1 MIINE
6 NIIIKNKIGKGA
18 YGDVFLGKDL
28 LNNTLYA
35 IKKISKKSLIKP
47 DTKIYFNNE
56 INIIKNLKNHPNIV
70 KFINIKE
77 TITNFYIIFEYL
89 NGGDLDN
96 FLKKYINKY
105 NKPIPE
111 KIVKYIIKNVLKGL
125 NSLNSQNIIHRDIKL
140 SNILINYLNN
150 SDLINENIL
159 NAEIKII
166 DFGFAKYLKQDEF
179 TNSIIG
185 TPFYMDPKILHGY
198 LLEKNEKKYLYN
210 MKVDIWSIGIM
221 TYYLLLGV
229 FPFNAKNYENLI
241 ENIENKEYIF
251 PLNKYEINLSKEAI
265 NFIENTL
272 NLDDEQR
279 LCSEELLK
287 HKWLNNNFNYK
298 IYQIKNEKELNE
310 IIPINFIDY
319 WKPINLNININKE
332 IKKKIKVDSIIR
344 HIKIYNFL
352 NKIFKNKKFD
362 QEKNNISLEQKKI
375 FDN

>member
-6 NIIIKNKIGKGA
+6 TIIIKNKIGKGA

-28 LNNTLYA
+28 LNNNLYA

-47 DTKIYFNNE
+47 DTKKYFNNE

-198 LLEKNEKKYLYN
+198 LLEKNEKKYSYN

-229 FPFNAKNYENLI
+229 FPFKAKNYENLI
-241 ENIENKEYIF
+241 ENIENKEYLF

-279 LCSEELLK
+279 FSSEELLK
-287 HKWLNNNFNYK
+287 HNWLNNNFNYK
-298 IYQIKNEKELNE
+298 LYKIKNEKELNDF
-310 IIPINFIDY
+310 IPLNFIDY

-332 IKKKIKVDSIIR
+332 IKKNIKEHSIIR
-344 HIKIYNFL
+344 HIKIYKL
-352 NKIFKNKKFD
+352 LKKIFKNKNFEYVKS
-362 QEKNNISLEQKKI
+362 NISFEQKKNI
-375 FDN
+375 

>member
-47 DTKIYFNNE
+47 DTKKYFNNE

-150 SDLINENIL
+150 SDLTNENIL

-198 LLEKNEKKYLYN
+198 L
-210 MKVDIWSIGIM
+210 
-221 TYYLLLGV
+221 
-229 FPFNAKNYENLI
+229 
-241 ENIENKEYIF
+241 
-251 PLNKYEINLSKEAI
+251 
-265 NFIENTL
+265 
-272 NLDDEQR
+272 
-279 LCSEELLK
+279 
-287 HKWLNNNFNYK
+287 
-298 IYQIKNEKELNE
+298 
-310 IIPINFIDY
+310 
-319 WKPINLNININKE
+319 
-332 IKKKIKVDSIIR
+332 
-344 HIKIYNFL
+344 
-352 NKIFKNKKFD
+352 
-362 QEKNNISLEQKKI
+362 
-375 FDN
+375 

>member
-6 NIIIKNKIGKGA
+6 TIIIKNKIGKGA

-28 LNNTLYA
+28 LNNNLYA

-47 DTKIYFNNE
+47 DTKKYFNNE

-150 SDLINENIL
+150 SDLTNENIL

-229 FPFNAKNYENLI
+229 FPFKAKNYENVI

-272 NLDDEQR
+272 NLDEEQR
-279 LCSEELLK
+279 YSSEELLK
-287 HKWLNNNFNYK
+287 HNWLNNNFNYK
-298 IYQIKNEKELNE
+298 LYKIKNEKELNDF
-310 IIPINFIDY
+310 IPLNFIDY

-332 IKKKIKVDSIIR
+332 NKKNIKEHSIIR
-344 HIKIYNFL
+344 HIKIYKLL
-352 NKIFKNKKFD
+352 NKIFKNKKF
-362 QEKNNISLEQKKI
+362 EYVKSNFSFEQKKNI
-375 FDN
+375 

>member
-6 NIIIKNKIGKGA
+6 TIIIKNKIGKGA

-28 LNNTLYA
+28 LNNNLYA

-47 DTKIYFNNE
+47 DTKKYFNNE

-150 SDLINENIL
+150 SDLTNENIL

-229 FPFNAKNYENLI
+229 FPFKAKNYENLI
-241 ENIENKEYIF
+241 ENIENKEYLF

-279 LCSEELLK
+279 FSSEELLK
-287 HKWLNNNFNYK
+287 HNWLNNNFNYK
-298 IYQIKNEKELNE
+298 LYKIKNEKELNDF
-310 IIPINFIDY
+310 IPLNFIDY

-332 IKKKIKVDSIIR
+332 IKKNIKEHSIIR
-344 HIKIYNFL
+344 HIKIYKL
-352 NKIFKNKKFD
+352 LKKIFKNKNFEYVKS
-362 QEKNNISLEQKKI
+362 NISFEQKKNI
-375 FDN
+375 

>member
-47 DTKIYFNNE
+47 DTKKYFNNE

-279 LCSEELLK
+279 FSSEELLK
-287 HKWLNNNFNYK
+287 HNWLNNNFNYK
-298 IYQIKNEKELNE
+298 LYKIKNEKELNDF
-310 IIPINFIDY
+310 IPLNFIDY

-332 IKKKIKVDSIIR
+332 IKKNIKEHSIIR
-344 HIKIYNFL
+344 HIKIYKL
-352 NKIFKNKKFD
+352 LKKIFKNKNFEYVKS
-362 QEKNNISLEQKKI
+362 NISFEQKKNI
-375 FDN
+375 

>member
-6 NIIIKNKIGKGA
+6 TIIIKNKIGKGA
-18 YGDVFLGKDL
+18 YGDVFLGKDIQ
-28 LNNTLYA
+28 NNTLYA

-47 DTKIYFNNE
+47 DTKKYFKNE
-56 INIIKNLKNHPNIV
+56 INIIKNLKYHPNIV

-77 TITNFYIIFEYL
+77 TISNFYIIFEYL

-96 FLKKYINKY
+96 FIKKYINKY
-105 NKPIPE
+105 NKTIPE

-125 NSLNSQNIIHRDIKL
+125 NSLNAQNIIHRDIKL

-150 SDLINENIL
+150 TDLINENIL

-241 ENIENKEYIF
+241 ENIENKEFFF
-251 PLNKYEINLSKEAI
+251 PLNKYEISLSKEAI

-272 NLDDEQR
+272 NLDEEQR
-279 LCSEELLK
+279 YSSEELLK
-287 HKWLNNNFNYK
+287 HNWLNNNFNYK
-298 IYQIKNEKELNE
+298 LYKIKNEKELNDF
-310 IIPINFIDY
+310 IPLNFIDY
-319 WKPINLNININKE
+319 WKPINLNINSNKE
-332 IKKKIKVDSIIR
+332 IKKKIKDHSIIR
-344 HIKIYNFL
+344 HIKIYKLL
-352 NKIFKNKKFD
+352 NKIFKNKKF
-362 QEKNNISLEQKKI
+362 EYVKSNFSFEQKKNI
-375 FDN
+375 

>member
-6 NIIIKNKIGKGA
+6 TIIIKNKIGKGA

-28 LNNTLYA
+28 LNNNLYA

-47 DTKIYFNNE
+47 DTKKYFNNE

-229 FPFNAKNYENLI
+229 FPFKAKNYENLI
-241 ENIENKEYIF
+241 ENIENKEYLF

-279 LCSEELLK
+279 FSSEELLK
-287 HKWLNNNFNYK
+287 HNWLNNNFNYK
-298 IYQIKNEKELNE
+298 LYKIKNEKELNDF
-310 IIPINFIDY
+310 IPLNFIDY
-319 WKPINLNININKE
+319 WKPINLNINSNKE
-332 IKKKIKVDSIIR
+332 IKKKIKDHSIIR
-344 HIKIYNFL
+344 HIKIYKLL
-352 NKIFKNKKFD
+352 NKIFKNKKF
-362 QEKNNISLEQKKI
+362 EYVKSNFSFEQKKNI
-375 FDN
+375 

>member
-47 DTKIYFNNE
+47 DTKKYFNNE

-150 SDLINENIL
+150 SDLTNENIL

-272 NLDDEQR
+272 NLDEEQR
-279 LCSEELLK
+279 YSSEELLK
-287 HKWLNNNFNYK
+287 HNWLNNNFNYK
-298 IYQIKNEKELNE
+298 LYKIKNEKELNDF
-310 IIPINFIDY
+310 IPLNFIDY

-332 IKKKIKVDSIIR
+332 IKKNIKEHSIIR
-344 HIKIYNFL
+344 HIKIYKLL
-352 NKIFKNKKFD
+352 NKIFKNKKF
-362 QEKNNISLEQKKI
+362 EYVKSNFSFEQKKNI
-375 FDN
+375 

>member
-47 DTKIYFNNE
+47 DTKKYFNNE

-272 NLDDEQR
+272 NLDEEQR
-279 LCSEELLK
+279 YSSEELLK
-287 HKWLNNNFNYK
+287 HNWLNNNFNYK
-298 IYQIKNEKELNE
+298 LYKIKNEKELNDF
-310 IIPINFIDY
+310 IPLNFIDY
-319 WKPINLNININKE
+319 WKPINLNINSNKE
-332 IKKKIKVDSIIR
+332 IKKKIKDHSIIR
-344 HIKIYNFL
+344 HIKIYKLL
-352 NKIFKNKKFD
+352 NKIFKNKKF
-362 QEKNNISLEQKKI
+362 EYVKSNFSFEQKKNI
-375 FDN
+375 

>member
-6 NIIIKNKIGKGA
+6 TIIIKNKIGKGA

-28 LNNTLYA
+28 LNNNLYA

-47 DTKIYFNNE
+47 DTKKYFNNE

-150 SDLINENIL
+150 SDLTNENIL

-198 LLEKNEKKYLYN
+198 LLEKNEKKYSYN

-272 NLDDEQR
+272 NLDEEQR
-279 LCSEELLK
+279 YSSEELLK
-287 HKWLNNNFNYK
+287 HNWLNNNFNYK
-298 IYQIKNEKELNE
+298 LYKIKNEKELNDF
-310 IIPINFIDY
+310 IPLNFIDY

-332 IKKKIKVDSIIR
+332 IKKNIKEHSIIR
-344 HIKIYNFL
+344 HIKIYKL
-352 NKIFKNKKFD
+352 LKKIFKNKNFEYVKS
-362 QEKNNISLEQKKI
+362 NISFEQKKNI
-375 FDN
+375 

>member
-6 NIIIKNKIGKGA
+6 TIIIKNKIGKGA

-28 LNNTLYA
+28 QNNNLYA

-47 DTKIYFNNE
+47 DTKKYFNNE

-198 LLEKNEKKYLYN
+198 LLEKNEKKYSYN

-229 FPFNAKNYENLI
+229 FPFKAKNYENLI
-241 ENIENKEYIF
+241 ENIENKEYLF

-279 LCSEELLK
+279 FSSEELLK
-287 HKWLNNNFNYK
+287 HNWLNNNFNYK
-298 IYQIKNEKELNE
+298 LYKIKNEKELNDF
-310 IIPINFIDY
+310 IPLNFIDY

-332 IKKKIKVDSIIR
+332 IKKNIKEHSIIR
-344 HIKIYNFL
+344 HIKIYKL
-352 NKIFKNKKFD
+352 LKKIFKNKNFEYVKS
-362 QEKNNISLEQKKI
+362 NISFEQKKNI
-375 FDN
+375 

>member
-28 LNNTLYA
+28 LNNNLYA

-47 DTKIYFNNE
+47 DTKKYFNNE

-150 SDLINENIL
+150 SDLTNENIL

-229 FPFNAKNYENLI
+229 FPFKAKNYENLI
-241 ENIENKEYIF
+241 ENIENKEYLF

-272 NLDDEQR
+272 NLDEEQR
-279 LCSEELLK
+279 YSSEELLK
-287 HKWLNNNFNYK
+287 HNWLNNNFNYK
-298 IYQIKNEKELNE
+298 LYKIKNEKELNDF
-310 IIPINFIDY
+310 IPLNFIDY

-332 IKKKIKVDSIIR
+332 IKKNIKEHSIIR
-344 HIKIYNFL
+344 HIKIYKL
-352 NKIFKNKKFD
+352 LKKIFKNKNFEYVKS
-362 QEKNNISLEQKKI
+362 NISFEQKKNI
-375 FDN
+375 

>member
-6 NIIIKNKIGKGA
+6 TIIIKNKIGKGA

-28 LNNTLYA
+28 LNNNLYA

-47 DTKIYFNNE
+47 DTKKYFNNE

-150 SDLINENIL
+150 SDLTNENIL

-279 LCSEELLK
+279 FSSEELLK
-287 HKWLNNNFNYK
+287 HNWLNNNFNYK
-298 IYQIKNEKELNE
+298 LYKIKNEKELNDF
-310 IIPINFIDY
+310 IPLNFIDY

-332 IKKKIKVDSIIR
+332 IKKNIKEHSIIR
-344 HIKIYNFL
+344 HIKIYKL
-352 NKIFKNKKFD
+352 LKKIFKNKNFEYVKS
-362 QEKNNISLEQKKI
+362 NISFEQKKNI
-375 FDN
+375 

>member
-47 DTKIYFNNE
+47 DTKKYFNNE

-150 SDLINENIL
+150 SDLTNENIL

-272 NLDDEQR
+272 NLDEEQR
-279 LCSEELLK
+279 YSSEELLK
-287 HKWLNNNFNYK
+287 HNWLNNNFNYK
-298 IYQIKNEKELNE
+298 LYKIKNEKELNDF
-310 IIPINFIDY
+310 IPLNFIDY

-332 IKKKIKVDSIIR
+332 IKKNIKEHSIIR
-344 HIKIYNFL
+344 HIKIYKL
-352 NKIFKNKKFD
+352 LKKIFKNKNFEYVKR
-362 QEKNNISLEQKKI
+362 NISFEQKKNI
-375 FDN
+375 

>member
-6 NIIIKNKIGKGA
+6 TIIIKNKIGKGA

-28 LNNTLYA
+28 LNNNLYA

-47 DTKIYFNNE
+47 DTKKYFNNE

-210 MKVDIWSIGIM
+210 KKVDIWSIGIM

-229 FPFNAKNYENLI
+229 FPFKAKNYENLI
-241 ENIENKEYIF
+241 ENIENKEYFF

-279 LCSEELLK
+279 FSSEELLK
-287 HKWLNNNFNYK
+287 HNWLNNNFNYK
-298 IYQIKNEKELNE
+298 LYKIKNEKELNDF
-310 IIPINFIDY
+310 IPLNFIDY

-332 IKKKIKVDSIIR
+332 IKKNIKEHSIIR
-344 HIKIYNFL
+344 HIKIYKL
-352 NKIFKNKKFD
+352 LKKIFKNKNFEYVKS
-362 QEKNNISLEQKKI
+362 NISFEQKKNI
-375 FDN
+375 

>member
-47 DTKIYFNNE
+47 DTKKYFNNE

-150 SDLINENIL
+150 SDLTNENIL

-272 NLDDEQR
+272 NLDEEQR
-279 LCSEELLK
+279 YSSEELLK
-287 HKWLNNNFNYK
+287 HNWLNNNFNYK
-298 IYQIKNEKELNE
+298 LYKIKNEKELNDF
-310 IIPINFIDY
+310 IPLNFIDY

-332 IKKKIKVDSIIR
+332 IKKNIKEHSIIR
-344 HIKIYNFL
+344 HIKIYKL
-352 NKIFKNKKFD
+352 LKKIFKNKNFEYVKS
-362 QEKNNISLEQKKI
+362 NISFEQKKNI
-375 FDN
+375 

>member
-6 NIIIKNKIGKGA
+6 TIIIKNKIGKGA
-18 YGDVFLGKDL
+18 YGDVFLGKDIQ
-28 LNNTLYA
+28 NNTLYA

-47 DTKIYFNNE
+47 DTKKYFKNE
-56 INIIKNLKNHPNIV
+56 INIIKNLKYHPNIV

-77 TITNFYIIFEYL
+77 TISNFYIIFEYL

-96 FLKKYINKY
+96 FIKKYINKY
-105 NKPIPE
+105 NKTIPE

-125 NSLNSQNIIHRDIKL
+125 NSLNAQNIIHRDIKL

-150 SDLINENIL
+150 TDLINENIL

-272 NLDDEQR
+272 NLDEEQR
-279 LCSEELLK
+279 YSSEELLK
-287 HKWLNNNFNYK
+287 HNWLNNNFNYK
-298 IYQIKNEKELNE
+298 LYKIKNEKELNDF
-310 IIPINFIDY
+310 IPLNFIDY

-332 IKKKIKVDSIIR
+332 IKKNIKEHSIIR
-344 HIKIYNFL
+344 HIKIYKL
-352 NKIFKNKKFD
+352 LKKIFKNKNFEYVKS
-362 QEKNNISLEQKKI
+362 NISFEQKKNI
-375 FDN
+375 

>member
-6 NIIIKNKIGKGA
+6 TIIIKNKIGKGA

-28 LNNTLYA
+28 LNNNLYA

-47 DTKIYFNNE
+47 DTKKYFNNE

-198 LLEKNEKKYLYN
+198 LLEKNEKKYSYN

-229 FPFNAKNYENLI
+229 FPFKAENYENLI
-241 ENIENKEYIF
+241 ENIENKEYFF
-251 PLNKYEINLSKEAI
+251 PLNKYEISLSKEAI

-279 LCSEELLK
+279 FSSEELLK
-287 HKWLNNNFNYK
+287 HNWLNNNFNYK
-298 IYQIKNEKELNE
+298 LYKIKNEKELNDF
-310 IIPINFIDY
+310 IPLNFIDY

-332 IKKKIKVDSIIR
+332 IKKNIKEHSIIR
-344 HIKIYNFL
+344 HIKIYKL
-352 NKIFKNKKFD
+352 LKKIFKNKNFEYVKS
-362 QEKNNISLEQKKI
+362 NISFEQKKNI
-375 FDN
+375 

>member
-6 NIIIKNKIGKGA
+6 TIIIKNKIGKGA

-28 LNNTLYA
+28 LNNNLYA

-47 DTKIYFNNE
+47 DTKKYFNNE

-125 NSLNSQNIIHRDIKL
+125 NSLNSKNIIHRDIKL

-150 SDLINENIL
+150 SDLTNENIL
-159 NAEIKII
+159 NNEIKII

-198 LLEKNEKKYLYN
+198 LLEKNEKKYSYN

-272 NLDDEQR
+272 NLDEEQR
-279 LCSEELLK
+279 YSSEELLK
-287 HKWLNNNFNYK
+287 NNLLNNNFNYK
-298 IYQIKNEKELNE
+298 LYKIKNEKELNDF
-310 IIPINFIDY
+310 IPLNFIDY

-332 IKKKIKVDSIIR
+332 IKKNIKEHSIIR
-344 HIKIYNFL
+344 HIKIYKL
-352 NKIFKNKKFD
+352 LKKIFKNKNFEYVKS
-362 QEKNNISLEQKKI
+362 NISFEQKKNI
-375 FDN
+375 

>member
-47 DTKIYFNNE
+47 DTKKYFNNE

-150 SDLINENIL
+150 SDLTNENIL

-272 NLDDEQR
+272 NLDEEQR
-279 LCSEELLK
+279 YSSEELLK
-287 HKWLNNNFNYK
+287 HNWLNNNFNYK
-298 IYQIKNEKELNE
+298 LYKIKNEKELNDF
-310 IIPINFIDY
+310 IPLNFIDY
-319 WKPINLNININKE
+319 WKPINLNINSNKE
-332 IKKKIKVDSIIR
+332 IKKKIKDHSIIR
-344 HIKIYNFL
+344 HIKIYKLL
-352 NKIFKNKKFD
+352 NKIFKNKKF
-362 QEKNNISLEQKKI
+362 EYVKSNFSFEQKKNI
-375 FDN
+375 

>member
-6 NIIIKNKIGKGA
+6 TIIIKNKIGKGA

-28 LNNTLYA
+28 LNNNLYA

-47 DTKIYFNNE
+47 DTKKYFNNE

-198 LLEKNEKKYLYN
+198 LLEKNEKKYSYN

-229 FPFNAKNYENLI
+229 FPFKAKNYENLI
-241 ENIENKEYIF
+241 ENIENKEYLF

-279 LCSEELLK
+279 FSSEELLK
-287 HKWLNNNFNYK
+287 HNWLNNNFNYK
-298 IYQIKNEKELNE
+298 LYKIKNEKELNDF
-310 IIPINFIDY
+310 IPLNFIDY

-332 IKKKIKVDSIIR
+332 IKKNIKEHSIIR
-344 HIKIYNFL
+344 HIKIYKL
-352 NKIFKNKKFD
+352 LKKIFKNKNFEYAKS
-362 QEKNNISLEQKKI
+362 NISFEQKKNI
-375 FDN
+375 

>member
-6 NIIIKNKIGKGA
+6 TIIIKNKIGKGA
-18 YGDVFLGKDL
+18 YGDVFLGKDIQ
-28 LNNTLYA
+28 NNTLYA

-47 DTKIYFNNE
+47 DTKKYFKNE
-56 INIIKNLKNHPNIV
+56 INIIKNLKYHPNIV

-77 TITNFYIIFEYL
+77 TISNFYIIFEYL

-96 FLKKYINKY
+96 FIKKYINKY
-105 NKPIPE
+105 NKTIPE

-125 NSLNSQNIIHRDIKL
+125 NSLNAQNIIHRDIKL

-150 SDLINENIL
+150 TDLINENIL

-210 MKVDIWSIGIM
+210 KKVDIWSIGIM

-229 FPFNAKNYENLI
+229 FPFKAENYENLI
-241 ENIENKEYIF
+241 ENIENKEFFF
-251 PLNKYEINLSKEAI
+251 PLNKYEISLSKEAI

>member
-47 DTKIYFNNE
+47 DTKKYFNNE

-198 LLEKNEKKYLYN
+198 LLEKNEKKYSYN

-229 FPFNAKNYENLI
+229 FPFKAKNYENLI
-241 ENIENKEYIF
+241 ENIENKEYLF

-279 LCSEELLK
+279 FSSEELLK
-287 HKWLNNNFNYK
+287 HNWLNNNFNYK
-298 IYQIKNEKELNE
+298 LYKIKNEKELNDF
-310 IIPINFIDY
+310 IPLNFIDY

-332 IKKKIKVDSIIR
+332 IKKNIKEHSIIR
-344 HIKIYNFL
+344 HIKIYKL
-352 NKIFKNKKFD
+352 LKKIFKNKNFEYVKS
-362 QEKNNISLEQKKI
+362 NISFEQKKNI
-375 FDN
+375 

>member
-47 DTKIYFNNE
+47 DTKKYFNNE

-150 SDLINENIL
+150 SDLTNENIL

-272 NLDDEQR
+272 NLDEEQR
-279 LCSEELLK
+279 YSSEELLK
-287 HKWLNNNFNYK
+287 HNWLNNNFNYK
-298 IYQIKNEKELNE
+298 LYKIKNEKELNDF
-310 IIPINFIDY
+310 IPLNFIDY
-319 WKPINLNININKE
+319 WKPINLNINSNKE
-332 IKKKIKVDSIIR
+332 IKKKIKDHSIIR
-344 HIKIYNFL
+344 HIKIYKLL
-352 NKIFKNKKFD
+352 NKIFKNKKF
-362 QEKNNISLEQKKI
+362 EYVKSNLSFEQKKNI
-375 FDN
+375 